1 MLKQEVKT
9 NIPEETFVA
18 LPNRAPV
25 GYDLEV
31 RDGQSLPTSARIIT
45 ADFWLGAQLV
55 LGEPAGAVD
64 LT

>member
-31 RDGQSLPTSARIIT
+31 SDGHLFVTNLSGLAKAEEIT
-45 ADFWLGAQLV
+45 LKLNSCFL
-55 LGEPAGAVD
+55 
-64 LT
+64 

>member
-1 MLKQEVKT
+1 MSVSINAPNPLITQVYMLKQEVKT

-31 RDGQSLPTSARIIT
+31 RDGQSLPIS
-45 ADFWLGAQLV
+45 V
-55 LGEPAGAVD
+55 S
-64 LT
+64 